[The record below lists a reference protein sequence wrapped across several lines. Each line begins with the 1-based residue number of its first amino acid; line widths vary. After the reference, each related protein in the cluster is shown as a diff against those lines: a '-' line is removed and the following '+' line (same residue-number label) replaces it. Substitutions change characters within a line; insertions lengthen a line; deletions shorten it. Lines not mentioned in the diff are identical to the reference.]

1 MFLKTS
7 PVYIALVFILSTLA
21 CTTTVTTISDI
32 GLNDNE
38 YDQDFFQV
46 ESNNKIDRVI
56 NSVKMINCMAYY
68 QSYLFNIESNITIE
82 NIGDKDLASLAVMKN
97 FSTETS
103 SGTASVIYSE
113 KGKVALL
120 TCAHILDFPDTL
132 ITYFEDGSGAG
143 SQIIESVSIKS
154 RQTNILPELTVSNSV
169 KILALDKESDIA
181 IVGGEFPSLVAY
193 NLIPLDIKFGTTE
206 DLSWGIKVFIIG
218 YPLNNKMITT
228 GIASPNQVKG
238 KDYFFVDAVFNRG
251 FSGGIVLAVRDGA
264 PNFEL
269 LGMIKS
275 GTVHRRFNLVPDS
288 NNPDFTYL
296 PGTPYNEDILV
307 QEETEIKYGVTRVM
321 SVETIYEFFDFYKE
335 KLNGLGYTIKYSL

>member
-1 MFLKTS
+1 MKTVQILIIS
-7 PVYIALVFILSTLA
+7 ISILSALS
-21 CTTTVTTISDI
+21 CTTTVTTVSDA

-38 YDQDFFQV
+38 YDRDFFQT
-46 ESNNKIDRVI
+46 ESNSKLDRLI

-68 QSYLFNIESNITIE
+68 QSYLFDSDSKITKE
-82 NIGDKDLASLAVMKN
+82 NIGNKDLASIALVKK

-120 TCAHILDFPDTL
+120 TCAHTLDFPDTL
-132 ITYFEDGSGAG
+132 ITYFKDNSGVDTE
-143 SQIIESVSIKS
+143 IIESVSIKS
-154 RQTNILPELTVSNSV
+154 RQSNILPELTVSNTV
-169 KILALDKESDIA
+169 EILAIDKELDIA
-181 IVGGEFPSLVAY
+181 IVGGEFPSLVSY
-193 NLIPLDIKFGTTE
+193 SLVPLDITFGTTD

-238 KDYFFVDAVFNRG
+238 KNYFFVDAVFNRG

-275 GTVHRRFNLVPDS
+275 GTVHRNFNLVPDS
-288 NNPDFTYL
+288 NNPDFAYL
-296 PGTPYNEDILV
+296 PGIPYNGELLVEED
-307 QEETEIKYGVTRVM
+307 TDIKYGVTRVM
-321 SVETIYEFFDFYKE
+321 SVETIIEFFNSYNKSLKD
-335 KLNGLGYTIKYSL
+335 LGYDIKYSL